1 MSIQSALDAIALV
14 GKTVRPV
21 KGSVRWTNA
30 HGKPRSGVVIN
41 VRIIDLDHPYV
52 VVKYG
57 SGDIDHPYPF
67 ELEVVAPEL
76 ISPAQKRAIKTNY
89 TRRFTGWQLVYGLRS
104 EIYRQGF
111 ENQRDLGCLDAPT
124 SLPGGALRVEQ
135 SPSNRFIHET
145 GVLREG
151 I

>member
-1 MSIQSALDAIALV
+1 MASRIKLYTPHRR
-14 GKTVRPV
+14 TV
-21 KGSVRWTNA
+21 
-30 HGKPRSGVVIN
+30 
-41 VRIIDLDHPYV
+41 
-52 VVKYG
+52 
-57 SGDIDHPYPF
+57 
-67 ELEVVAPEL
+67 L
-76 ISPAQKRAIKTNY
+76 I